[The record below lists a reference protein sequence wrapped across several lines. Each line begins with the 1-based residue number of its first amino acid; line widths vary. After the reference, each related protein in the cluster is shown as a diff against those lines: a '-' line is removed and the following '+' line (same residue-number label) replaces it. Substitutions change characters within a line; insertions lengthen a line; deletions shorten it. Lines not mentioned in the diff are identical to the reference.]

1 MKILLCIYLSI
12 YIYIYIQILLMFT
25 TISTTIKRYCSG
37 FYQKKKDKKVLNFP
51 ITQATRNQKG
61 VTMTMFGKFND
72 VWK

>member
-1 MKILLCIYLSI
+1 
-12 YIYIYIQILLMFT
+12 MFT

-37 FYQKKKDKKVLNFP
+37 FYRKKKDKKVLNFP
-51 ITQATRNQKG
+51 ITQATRNQNG